1 MPAIKSNKGKKRAL
15 EETPPIKKPKRAETK
30 PCPVCKEP
38 IPIRLLHAHSVLEL
52 QRVDD
57 IIKSVGSTE
66 VLDDDR
72 EEGPST
78 KTRRSA
84 LKART
89 SLRAMHPRNGTAT
102 DTHLLHAI
110 KRRRKLRHARLR
122 FHDDDHDEGHLRD
135 AEMVCPVCMQVVRG
149 DTDVAEAHID
159 ACLAHASRE
168 EEEGEMHLSVLDGVN
183 VRGTG
188 FDTRNRDEQDVED
201 EVDIDGDDEAVFG
214 DAQFTEGDILGLP
227 SFGEDDATGSTLR
240 DLVAKGKVVTREGV
254 KAKIE
259 EVMGLGDADRMDLA
273 ILTARRNN
281 DTPGLLLALENK
293 IKQLESMRISSTTS
307 LLCRICLDPYTEP
320 TASTGCW
327 HTCCRECWLRCLGS
341 TKLCPICKRI
351 TAATELRRVF
361 L

>member
-1 MPAIKSNKGKKRAL
+1 A
-15 EETPPIKKPKRAETK
+15 KRAETK

-122 FHDDDHDEGHLRD
+122 YEEEVDVRPD

-168 EEEGEMHLSVLDGVN
+168 EDVDVELSVMDGVS

-188 FDTRNRDEQDVED
+188 FDMRNRNEQDVED

-214 DAQFTEGDILGLP
+214 DVQFTEGDILGLP
-227 SFGEDDATGSTLR
+227 REDGEDDATGSTLR
-240 DLVAKGKVVTREGV
+240 DLVAKGKVVTRTTGVEGV
-254 KAKIE
+254 KAKVE

-351 TAATELRRVF
+351 TAATELRRVY